1 MNWEVCWFLL
11 CKRGDQLKYEADCCS
26 DIGNISGC
34 MVCGRE
40 LFCTP
45 DKPLRANCF
54 YCGQEEITHVF
65 CLAGHYVCDECHRKD
80 ILDIVELECIKSV
93 LTDPIELALS
103 IFDLPELH
111 MHGPEY
117 HSIVPAVLVT
127 AYGNSI
133 AQKNGATIKEAISR
147 GKAIFGGICG
157 THGAC
162 GACIGV
168 GIAYSIIHQ
177 VTPYSKK
184 DRGNANR
191 MTALALTAISR
202 FGGPRCCKR
211 DSMLAIETAKKHFGC
226 FTDSSKSKYICS
238 QFVNNDMC
246 IKNKC
251 LYYPDSGK
259 RS

>member
-1 MNWEVCWFLL
+1 MNN
-11 CKRGDQLKYEADCCS
+11 EACCCS
-26 DIGNISGC
+26 NTDNISGC

-54 YCGQEEITHVF
+54 YCGKEYITHIF
-65 CLAGHYVCDECHRKD
+65 CLDGHYVCDECHSKD
-80 ILDIVELECIKSV
+80 ILELVELECNNSN
-93 LTDPIELALS
+93 LTDPIELALR
-103 IFDLPELH
+103 IFDLPKLH

-127 AYGNSI
+127 AFGNSTNI
-133 AQKNGATIKEAISR
+133 KDSSAIKEAISR
-147 GKAIFGGICG
+147 GKAVFGGICG

-168 GIAYSIIHQ
+168 GIAHSVIHQ
-177 VTPYSKK
+177 VTPYSKE

-202 FGGPRCCKR
+202 LGGPRCCKR
-211 DSMLAIETAKKHFGC
+211 DSMVAIETAKKHFGC
-226 FTDSSKSKYICS
+226 FSDSGKSRYICS
-238 QFVNNDMC
+238 QFPNNDKC
-246 IKNKC
+246 IKNEC
-251 LYYPDSGK
+251 PYYPNK
-259 RS
+259 A